1 MECNSYTLESASSVL
16 RKVLAMKD
24 VQKFVL
30 KPESELRFEV
40 DSKSRVTIELTS
52 GTAEVFGTE
61 LVRHRK
67 YTFGPTVMKAIFT
80 WQGCTIILT
89 GRPEIVYVAKET
101 PMVFYINVHAALE
114 QMRQEA
120 EFRDSK
126 GPTVMLVGPVDVGKS
141 TLCRLLLNYA
151 VRLGR
156 TPVFVDLDVG
166 QGQISIPGT
175 IGALVVEHPADA
187 EEGFSQ
193 QTPLV
198 YHYGH
203 KGPGDSLKFY
213 NIVVTRLAD
222 NINSKIHLSQK
233 VKSSGIIINTCG
245 WVKSQ
250 GYQAITHA
258 AFAFEVDVILV
269 VDQEKLCTELRRDV
283 PSFVQIISIPKSGG
297 AVERSKSVRAQ
308 TRDSRVQEYFYGL
321 RTPLFP
327 HVFDVK
333 FLDIKIYRVG
343 NSQEKKLS
351 VKLFPVEIGPN
362 LLHHVL
368 ALTFS
373 NNVEEHPMLS
383 NVAGFICVTGINM
396 EQELLTVLSPQPQPL
411 PNGLLLFSDVQFID
425 ST

>member
-1 MECNSYTLESASSVL
+1 MKKQYSRGVNRIDFMKMSIRINKRNYDVDE
-16 RKVLAMKD
+16 KD

-283 PSFVQIISIPKSGG
+283 PSFVQIISIPKS
-297 AVERSKSVRAQ
+297 
-308 TRDSRVQEYFYGL
+308 D
-321 RTPLFP
+321 
-327 HVFDVK
+327 
-333 FLDIKIYRVG
+333 
-343 NSQEKKLS
+343 SQEKKLS